1 MADAIL
7 RVRLV
12 APSEALL
19 ALLKSEGPDLG
30 CGAPRVSPDGT
41 AAVDAYLTEAQR
53 KRLEKEHPRVKQTVL
68 GDATAVGQERQ
79 AEVGK
84 GDRFQG
90 GKVRPTGAGKKVPR

>member
-1 MADAIL
+1 MADPIL

-12 APSEALL
+12 APADALV
-19 ALLKSEGPDLG
+19 ALIKSSRHDLG

-41 AAVDAYLTEAQR
+41 AAVDAYITEKDR
-53 KRLEKEHPRVKQTVL
+53 ERLAKEHPRVKQTVL
-68 GDATAVGQERQ
+68 GDATAIGKERQ

-90 GKVRPTGAGKKVPR
+90 GKVRPRGVGKKVPR